1 MNRLYQILL
10 LIILLTIPNL
20 TDHLLLRNILG
31 FTLIFLI
38 VEAISN
44 KKNYVRLAILTLLV
58 ILLLEIIGPML
69 CNNRTY
75 ETFESAEKLIDEIEK
90 ATKNNK
96 KKEDNNDG
104 KQISENDTEILT
116 TEEKKHK
123 EGEPYTPAQAQRET
137 YQIIETVKGLQ
148 DTLQALTPQLKQAK
162 DTLNAYK
169 SLELD

>member
-10 LIILLTIPNL
+10 LIILLTIPNF
-20 TDHLLLRNILG
+20 TEHLLLRNILG

-38 VEAISN
+38 VEGIST

-69 CNNRTY
+69 CNNKTY
-75 ETFESAEKLIDEIEK
+75 ETFENVEKLIDEIEK

-96 KKEDNNDG
+96 KKEDKSNG
-104 KQISENDTEILT
+104 KPISENDTEVLT
-116 TEEKKHK
+116 TEEKERKDN
-123 EGEPYTPAQAQRET
+123 EPYTPAQAQRET

-162 DTLNAYK
+162 DTLVAYK

>member
-1 MNRLYQILL
+1 MNRIYQILL

-20 TDHLLLRNILG
+20 TDHILLRNILG

-38 VEAISN
+38 VEGISK
-44 KKNYVRLAILTLLV
+44 KKNYIKLAMMTLLL

-69 CNNRTY
+69 CFDRTY

-90 ATKNNK
+90 STKKEK
-96 KKEDNNDG
+96 KKEDKSNG
-104 KQISENDTEILT
+104 SQITENDTDILT
-116 TEEKKHK
+116 TDEKKHS
-123 EGEPYTPAQAQRET
+123 GDTPFTPAQAQKET

-169 SLELD
+169 SLEL